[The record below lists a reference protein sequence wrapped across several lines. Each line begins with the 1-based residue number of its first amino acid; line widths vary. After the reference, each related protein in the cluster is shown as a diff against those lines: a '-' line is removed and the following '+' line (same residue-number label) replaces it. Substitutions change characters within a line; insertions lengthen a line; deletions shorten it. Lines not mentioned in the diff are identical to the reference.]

1 MTLSTLLNSAQRR
14 LRSGHRTGAAGA
26 VRPQCRVEKAAHRAI
41 YLSSFLKRGASRVWG
56 PVCALIFMLLV
67 LAQSAPAVP
76 PGTIIDNTAQVA
88 YRSWGADIAL
98 GSNTVSLTTEWRRTA
113 AQIELLQY
121 APTVGGAPLVPVA
134 ATAYDED
141 GIAGGSRQQISTIYP
156 AGSTSSIDLS
166 QPVPLIG
173 ATIYHQGEPIFFRV
187 ADADQNIDP
196 AAADTLWLLV
206 TVSGAADSE
215 LLLLTE
221 TGPDTGVF
229 AGCLQSSG
237 LGPVQA
243 YNGTLDVTA
252 DTQIQATYTDIADAS
267 DSVAMAALV
276 DPYGLVFDSTT
287 GQPVDNVQLTLVD
300 DISGTP
306 AVVYGDDGVSTFPAS
321 ITSGATVTDSGGQV
335 YTFASGRYR
344 FPFVAPGTY
353 RLVAAPPSGYA
364 APSTVLTAD
373 LQALPGAPFAI
384 AEPGSRGETFVINP
398 GPAIRLDIP
407 VDPTAVGLWL
417 QKSANRDIVAMGDFV
432 QYTVSVQNNSGAPAA
447 SVVVND
453 RLPVGFRFRDGSA
466 RLDGSATADPQ
477 IAADG
482 RRLTFAAGDLADG
495 ATAEIRY
502 VVEIA
507 AGAKPGQATNRASA
521 ASGGL
526 NSNVARATVQ
536 VQEALFRN
544 ENIIAG
550 RVIADNCG
558 NLADNDHDGVEGARI
573 YLEDGT
579 YVITDAQ
586 GRYHF
591 EGVASGT
598 HVVQL
603 DLDSLPDRYT
613 IAACEENSRSAGT
626 PFSRFVELH
635 GGTLWR
641 TDFHVRTQT
650 PPSGQAE
657 LMLSCGLSQKT
668 VRYRAQID
676 VKSVAVDN
684 MRLSVL
690 LPDGSEYEPGSSR
703 LDGRAFA
710 DLSHMGGALLFRLG
724 AFSAGRRGDLEFNI
738 RLGGA
743 AKPGRLHT
751 KALLTFDTPERKNQ
765 RTRPVDTVLALN
777 ERTIRTVQPPI
788 VVRPQFQVLSVA
800 LSDRDRR
807 MLDKLASRLKGLEI
821 EHVVFIGH
829 TDNRK
834 IRSGSR
840 HLYPN
845 NEALSVIR
853 ADNVARYL
861 APKLGLTNAQ
871 MTVVGK
877 GDQAP
882 LADNATAQGRA
893 LNRRVEV
900 KVMSVEVAIYHDL
913 ASIRCEDHVAVK
925 TQGRHQAM
933 AAAPVAAEDPLDASF
948 DAAPINTEQLAP
960 EFAMLRPAHEAQP
973 SIPSVNLAIQHCP
986 ADRVELLIN
995 GRPVSR
1001 LNFDGV
1007 KQNKARTAAVS
1018 FWRGVD
1024 LVEGDNRFT
1033 AIRKDAEGREIDRLE
1048 HTVHYSGPPVAF
1060 ELLREDSRLV
1070 ANGKDVPEIA
1080 VRLLDKDGYPARYG
1094 IHGEYTVQAPYR
1106 AYTAEGSTD
1115 ALTRTAPEKPRYT
1128 VGRDGIARLKL
1139 APTTQSGRVTA
1150 TLLLADRVHELQVWL
1165 EPELREWILVGLAQ
1179 GTAGYNTVSG
1189 NMENLSAADS
1199 DQDYYQD
1206 GQIAFFA
1213 KGQIKGQW
1221 LLTAAYDSGRE
1232 RDASGNELFQTI
1244 DPDSYYTLYG
1254 DAASQ
1259 LYEAPSIRKLYLK
1272 IERQQFY
1279 ALFGDY
1285 DTGMTVTELSRYSRR
1300 FNGLQ
1305 SEYHG
1310 DRFGLNVFAS
1320 DTDQAFVKDEIR
1332 GDGTSGL
1339 YRLSRKDILVNSE
1352 SVTIET
1358 RDRFHSEVI
1367 LDSQPMARHI
1377 DYTID
1382 YDAGTLFFK
1391 APVFSRDENFNPIF
1405 IVVDYESNDAQ
1416 DQAYTYGGRGSI
1428 KLAGGRV
1435 EVGAS
1440 YIHEG
1445 PVNAEADLGGLDATV
1460 ELGRGFRIKAELAAS
1475 QNNRVGA
1482 ATDSG
1487 RGLLA
1492 EISRQSTDL
1501 NARVYFREQ
1510 EEDFGLGQQNG
1521 SENATRKIGADA
1533 DWRMSPNWSLAGE
1546 AFRNDNL
1553 ATDAQRDVA
1562 ESRLAYSANAYSLS
1576 AGFRLAEDRFADGE
1590 PMRSTQLLAGAS
1602 RRFLDNRLALR
1613 LDHEQSLGD
1622 DNRNSDYPTRTIV
1635 GADFSVSDPVTL
1647 FAEHEM
1653 TQGRD
1658 MDTHSSRAGIK
1669 ATPWTGA
1676 QVGSSVGQ
1684 QFTENGDRLYANMG
1698 LSQKWRIT
1706 ERWSVDGGLDRTQ
1719 TMRESDTASFNRNVP
1734 TSVGSEE
1741 DFTAVSVGAGYRAEL
1756 WSWTARV
1763 ETRSAD
1769 SQDKVG
1775 LLSAISGEVRP
1786 GLGLAAGLK
1795 IFDTRTDAGSK
1806 TVDGDIRLSLAYRP
1820 LHGSWIAFDRLDYVF
1835 EDRED
1840 AGGRTEARRIVNNFN
1855 LNYRPY
1861 QRLQLALQY
1870 GAKYVFDTIDD
1881 QTYTGYTDLMGLE
1894 ARYDLTQQWDVG
1906 LHTSVLHSWNAGQ
1919 LDYRSGLSVGYA
1931 LIKNMWVSA
1940 GYNFTGYADPDF
1952 SAADYT
1958 AAGPFVKFR
1967 FKFDQQSVRAIVDR
1981 FGK

>member
-1 MTLSTLLNSAQRR
+1 M
-14 LRSGHRTGAAGA
+14 
-26 VRPQCRVEKAAHRAI
+26 
-41 YLSSFLKRGASRVWG
+41 
-56 PVCALIFMLLV
+56 FMILV
-67 LAQSAPAVP
+67 LAGSALAVP

-88 YRSWGADIAL
+88 YRSWGTDITV

-141 GIAGGSRQQISTIYP
+141 GIAGGSRQQITAIYP
-156 AGSTSSIDLS
+156 AGSTTSIDLS
-166 QPVPLIG
+166 QPVPLID

-187 ADADQNIDP
+187 ADADQNIDSTV
-196 AAADTLWLLV
+196 ADTLWLLAS
-206 TVSGAADSE
+206 VSGAGDSE

-229 AGCLQSSG
+229 AGYLQSSG

-243 YNGTLDVTA
+243 YNGVLDVTA

-287 GQPVDNVQLTLVD
+287 GLPVDNVQLTLVD
-300 DISGTP
+300 DSSGAP
-306 AVVYGDDGVSTFPAS
+306 AVVYGDDGVSTFPAT
-321 ITSGATVTDSGGQV
+321 ITSGATVVDSGGQV

-353 RLVAAPPSGYA
+353 RLEAVPAPGYA
-364 APSTVLTAD
+364 APSTVLTTD

-384 AEPGSRGETFVINP
+384 AEPGSRGEAFVINP

-417 QKSANRDIVAMGDFV
+417 QKSANRDIVSIGDFV
-432 QYTVSVQNNSGAPAA
+432 QYTVSVQNNSGAPAVN
-447 SVVVND
+447 VVIND

-466 RLDGSATADPQ
+466 RLDGSETTDPQ
-477 IAADG
+477 IADNG
-482 RRLTFAAGDLADG
+482 RGLTFAAGDLADG

-502 VVEIA
+502 VVEVA
-507 AGAKPGQATNRASA
+507 AGAKPGQATNRATG

-526 NSNVARATVQ
+526 SSNVARATVQ
-536 VQEALFRN
+536 VKEDLFRN

-558 NLADNDHDGVEGARI
+558 NLSDDAHDGVEGARI

-579 YVITDAQ
+579 FVITDAQ

-603 DLDSLPDRYT
+603 DLDSLPDRYE
-613 IAACEENSRSAGT
+613 IAACEENSRSAGRA
-626 PFSRFVELH
+626 FSRFVELH

-657 LMLSCGLSQKT
+657 LKLSCGLAKKT
-668 VRYRAQID
+668 VRYSARID
-676 VKSVAVDN
+676 VKTVAVDN

-690 LPDGSEYEPGSSR
+690 LPDGSEYEAGSSR
-703 LDGRAFA
+703 LDGRAVA
-710 DLSHMGGALLFRLG
+710 DPGNMGGALLFRLG
-724 AFSAGRRGDLEFNI
+724 AFPAGRRSDLQFNI
-738 RLGGA
+738 RLGEA

-751 KALLTFDTPERKNQ
+751 KALLTFDTPDRKNQ
-765 RTRPVDTVLALN
+765 RTRPVDTVLALS

-788 VVRPQFQVLSVA
+788 VVRPQFHVLSVE
-800 LSDRDRR
+800 LSDQDRR
-807 MLDKLASRLKGLEI
+807 MLDDLASRLKGLEI

-834 IRSGSR
+834 IRSASR

-861 APKLGLTNAQ
+861 APKLGLTESQ
-871 MTVVGK
+871 MTIVGK
-877 GDQAP
+877 GDKAP
-882 LADNATAQGRA
+882 LADNSTAKGRA

-900 KVMSVEVAIYHDL
+900 SVMSAEVAIYHDL
-913 ASIRCEDHVAVK
+913 ASIKCEDHVAAE
-925 TQGRHQAM
+925 TQGSHRTP
-933 AAAPVAAEDPLDASF
+933 AAAPVQPEDISDASF
-948 DAAPINTEQLAP
+948 DTEPVDPARLTP
-960 EFAMLRPAHEAQP
+960 EFAMLRPTREAQP
-973 SIPSVNLAIQHCP
+973 SIPSVNLAIQHRP
-986 ADRVELLIN
+986 ADRIELLIN
-995 GRPVSR
+995 GRSVSR

-1007 KQNKARTAAVS
+1007 KQNKARSAAVS

-1024 LVEGDNRFT
+1024 LVEGDNRFV
-1033 AIRKDAEGREIDRLE
+1033 AIRKDAKGREIDRLE
-1048 HTVHYSGPPVAF
+1048 RTVHYSGPPVAY
-1060 ELLREDSRLV
+1060 ELLPERSRLV
-1070 ANGKDVPEIA
+1070 ANGKDVPDIA

-1094 IHGEYTVQAPYR
+1094 IHGDYTVQLPYR
-1106 AYTAEGSTD
+1106 AFSADGATD

-1150 TLLLADRVHELQVWL
+1150 TLLLADRAHELQVWL
-1165 EPELREWILVGLAQ
+1165 EPELREWILVGLAR

-1189 NMENLSAADS
+1189 NMETLSAADS
-1199 DQDYYQD
+1199 EQDYYQD
-1206 GQIAFFA
+1206 GRIAFFA
-1213 KGQIKGQW
+1213 KGKIKGQW

-1232 RDASGNELFQTI
+1232 RDDRGNDLFQTI
-1244 DPDSYYTLYG
+1244 DPDTYYTLYG

-1259 LYEAPSIRKLYLK
+1259 QYEAASIRKLYIK
-1272 IERQQFY
+1272 IERRQFY

-1285 DTGMTVTELSRYSRR
+1285 DTGLTVTELARYSRR
-1300 FNGLQ
+1300 MNGLK

-1310 DRFGLNVFAS
+1310 DRLGLNVFAS

-1332 GDGTSGL
+1332 GNGTSGL

-1367 LDSQPMARHI
+1367 LASQPMARHI

-1391 APVFSRDENFNPIF
+1391 APVFSRDEHFNPIY
-1405 IVVDYESNDAQ
+1405 IVADYESNDGR
-1416 DQAYTYGGRGSI
+1416 DQAYTYGGRGSV
-1428 KLAGGRV
+1428 KLAEGRV

-1445 PVNAEADLGGLDATV
+1445 PVNAEADLGGLDATLD
-1460 ELGRGFRIKAELAAS
+1460 LGRGVRIKAEIAAS
-1475 QNNRVGA
+1475 R
-1482 ATDSG
+1482 TDRAGEETGSG

-1492 EISRQSTDL
+1492 EISKQSADL
-1501 NARVYFREQ
+1501 NARLYYREQ
-1510 EEDFGLGQQNG
+1510 EEEFGLGQQNG

-1533 DWRMSPNWSLAGE
+1533 DWRMSRNWSLAGE
-1546 AFRNDNL
+1546 AFRNYNL
-1553 ATDAQRDVA
+1553 ATDAERDVG
-1562 ESRLAYSANAYSLS
+1562 ESRLVYSADAYSLN
-1576 AGFRLAEDRFADGE
+1576 AGFRLAEDRFAGSE
-1590 PMRSTQLLAGAS
+1590 SMRSTQLLAGAS
-1602 RRFLDNRLALR
+1602 RHFLDNRLTLR
-1613 LDHEQSLGD
+1613 LDHEQSVGD
-1622 DNRNSDYPTRTIV
+1622 DNRNSDYPTRTVV
-1635 GADFSVSDPVTL
+1635 GADYLVSDPVTL

-1658 MDTHSSRAGIK
+1658 VDTHSSRAGIK

-1676 QVGSSVGQ
+1676 HVGSSVGQ
-1684 QFTENGDRLYANMG
+1684 QFGENGDRLYASMG

-1706 ERWSVDGGLDRTQ
+1706 DRWSVDGGLDRTQ
-1719 TMRESDTASFNRNVP
+1719 TMRESDTASFNSNVP
-1734 TSVGSEE
+1734 SSVGSEE
-1741 DFTAVSVGAGYRAEL
+1741 DFTAVSIGAGYRADL

-1763 ETRSAD
+1763 ETRDAD
-1769 SQDKVG
+1769 SQDKAG
-1775 LLSAISGEVRP
+1775 ILSAISGEVRP

-1795 IFDTRTDAGSK
+1795 VFDTRTDAGSK

-1820 LHGSWIAFDRLDYVF
+1820 LHGSWIAFDRLDYLF

-1840 AGGRTEARRIVNNFN
+1840 AGGRTEARRIVNNLN
-1855 LNYRPY
+1855 LNYRPHH
-1861 QRLQLALQY
+1861 RLQLALQY

-1894 ARYDLTQQWDVG
+1894 ARYDLTRQWDVG
-1906 LHTSVLHSWNAGQ
+1906 LHASVLHSWNAGQ

-1931 LIKNMWVSA
+1931 LIENMWISA
-1940 GYNFTGYADPDF
+1940 GYNFTGYEDPDF
-1952 SAADYT
+1952 SAADFT

-1967 FKFDQQSVRAIVDR
+1967 FKFDQQSVREIVDR